1 MHIYGAVLLRRS
13 AKLQP
18 VPIQFKKFQN
28 GQPLKGVSLNRASH
42 AHGGSAGT
50 SVRRLPCTIACLCSL
65 QAGLKAQI
73 TIQLTR
79 QAHAATHTP
88 YGASPAK
95 SPPSARLSASSSCQL
110 SAGRG
115 SSFLYLIHFIH
126 HPSIPS
132 FPYTNLLKFLLS
144 CPRNVFSLEPVI
156 SFILELRRPSYS
168 AAAVVVLVVHVIHHP
183 SISILSRTLI
193 C

>member
-1 MHIYGAVLLRRS
+1 M
-13 AKLQP
+13 
-18 VPIQFKKFQN
+18 
-28 GQPLKGVSLNRASH
+28 SLNRASH

-50 SVRRLPCTIACLCSL
+50 SVRRLPCTVACLCSL
-65 QAGLKAQI
+65 QAGLKVQI

-132 FPYTNLLKFLLS
+132 FPYTNLKFLLS
-144 CPRNVFSLEPVI
+144 CPRNVFSLEQYAIFSKLVVATINVTINVFLRSPSKSWGTHGEAI
-156 SFILELRRPSYS
+156 SGIVNRPDTFW
-168 AAAVVVLVVHVIHHP
+168 AVVDV
-183 SISILSRTLI
+183 SSSS
-193 C
+193 